1 MSITTTHVAN
11 FQLRLQLLAA
21 GIMAGAI
28 LGAMAGHHYIRQ
40 DLHPQTLSDFNH
52 YLPARVKEMAGF
64 YRFHGTASRDRHAL
78 YLQSLRT
85 EQQGLWAEKF
95 ERMAQ
100 KAYVE
105 FPVGGAIG
113 MAVLV
118 MLIGRRIGGVNGR
131 SPA

>member
-11 FQLRLQLLAA
+11 FQLRLQLLAT
-21 GIMAGAI
+21 GILAGAI
-28 LGAMAGHHYIRQ
+28 LGAAAGHHYIRQ
-40 DLHPQTLSDFNH
+40 DLHPQTLSAFNH
-52 YLPARVKEMAGF
+52 YLPARVKEIAGL
-64 YRFHGTASRDRHAL
+64 YRISGAASRDRHAL

-85 EQQGLWAEKF
+85 EQQGRWAAQF
-95 ERMAQ
+95 ERMART
-100 KAYVE
+100 AYVD